1 MSRRRAARRALPLLL
16 LGLAAGCFEDRARPT
31 PTEIVSPA
39 RLSVLLVAPR
49 SGMTV
54 PSGQEVIV
62 TVLARDLESALL
74 EGVGFVARRY
84 TGPLST
90 IDSAAV
96 RFAARADST
105 HNFTFRVPAEYA
117 TNTQIEVQGIGFGP
131 AGQVRL
137 STASY
142 VIAVRCVNGVCQ

>member
-1 MSRRRAARRALPLLL
+1 MLRRTLPLLFV
-16 LGLAAGCFEDRARPT
+16 LAAGCFEDRARPT
-31 PTEIVSPA
+31 PTENVAPA

-54 PSGQEVIV
+54 PSGQEVLV
-62 TVLARDLESALL
+62 TVLARDLENESL

-84 TGPLST
+84 SGSPTT
-90 IDSAAV
+90 IDSAVV
-96 RFAARADST
+96 RFPARSDTT
-105 HNFTFRVPAEYA
+105 HTFTFRVPAEYA
-117 TNTQIEVQGIGFGP
+117 TNTQVEVHGIGFGP

-137 STASY
+137 SSASY